1 MPNLVVSAVA
11 KWNGTA
17 LKKGEKQI
25 SQFQKTTNNLAKSF
39 AGAFAAQ
46 KIIQFGKAAVQAFAA
61 DEKAAKSLAITL
73 KNTGNGFA
81 TIATE
86 GFIGRMQQTYK
97 VLDDELR
104 PAFQTLLTATGDLT
118 LSQSAL
124 ESALDISA
132 GTGKDLQS
140 VTAALAK
147 GYSGNTTALSRLGA
161 GIDKATLKTGD
172 MNKIMG
178 ILTGKFK
185 GQALAATKT
194 YAGQM
199 DALAV
204 SAANAKEIIG
214 KGLLDSIAA
223 LSGSDGINKAATSM
237 ETLAQNVADTVS
249 GLALLIAKAK
259 EIGGLDKKS
268 SNKYVEGAKN
278 LVKGAVTSVGP
289 LGFAKVTRNFLS
301 KQGEKE
307 RLQKTPFSP
316 TSMYFTAETALRA
329 KESAEIK
336 KGTNLRKEN
345 NKLTAAELADK
356 KKQAELEALKKKF
369 DVDRINLQTALA
381 NATDEAEK
389 ARIRSL
395 LTIMDEDADKAAKRM
410 ADLDKANK
418 DKLIS
423 ENLATASLNKL
434 AEASR
439 LAAIAMQ
446 PVTIGGVPIKDF
458 GSKVTDETG
467 LANIALADAVL
478 TESDLALT
486 AAMDAMVKSIE
497 IANQAEKRVE
507 ELITGVGS
515 SPNYGLTAGG
525 RVAGPIGG
533 SQPVNITINTPV
545 GSEEVLLETVQRVM
559 QRLNRYGDSST
570 FAGAL

>member
-11 KWNGTA
+11 KWNGSA
-17 LKKGEKQI
+17 LKKGEKQLT
-25 SQFQKTTNNLAKSF
+25 QFEKTTKNLAKT
-39 AGAFAAQ
+39 FAAAFGARQ
-46 KIIQFGKAAVQAFAA
+46 IYQFGKAAVQAFAA

-86 GFIGRMQQTYK
+86 GFIARMQQTYK

-199 DALAV
+199 DALTV
-204 SAANAKEIIG
+204 SAANVKEIIG
-214 KGLLDSIAA
+214 KGLLDSIAL
-223 LSGSDGINKAATSM
+223 LSGSDGIDKAASSM
-237 ETLAQNVADTVS
+237 ENLAQNVADTVS

-259 EIGGLDKKS
+259 EVSGLDKKS
-268 SNKYVEGAKN
+268 DNKFVEGLKD
-278 LVKGAVTSVGP
+278 VIKSPFTVGP
-289 LGFAKVTRNFLS
+289 LGVAKKGLDYVS

-307 RLQKTPFSP
+307 RLANAPFSP
-316 TSMYFTAETALRA
+316 TSMYFTAQTAMRA

-336 KGTNLRKEN
+336 KGTGLRKEN

-356 KKQAELEALKKKF
+356 KKQA
-369 DVDRINLQTALA
+369 
-381 NATDEAEK
+381 
-389 ARIRSL
+389 
-395 LTIMDEDADKAAKRM
+395 
-410 ADLDKANK
+410 
-418 DKLIS
+418 
-423 ENLATASLNKL
+423 
-434 AEASR
+434 
-439 LAAIAMQ
+439 
-446 PVTIGGVPIKDF
+446 
-458 GSKVTDETG
+458 
-467 LANIALADAVL
+467 
-478 TESDLALT
+478 
-486 AAMDAMVKSIE
+486 
-497 IANQAEKRVE
+497 
-507 ELITGVGS
+507 
-515 SPNYGLTAGG
+515 
-525 RVAGPIGG
+525 
-533 SQPVNITINTPV
+533 
-545 GSEEVLLETVQRVM
+545 
-559 QRLNRYGDSST
+559 
-570 FAGAL
+570 